1 MQLCVVIAL
10 GAAAGRLS
18 SPCCVRSLNFIHFM
32 MMRFVTAI
40 ININGKCRR
49 TTIEPVHLVLS
60 FQMCVSW
67 CCFSAQQLLENV
79 FASFFRLTFNLDPF
93 LFMRRS
99 LYCKLRNK
107 LCSMNEWMGIKNFC
121 WVGGWWTRD
130 RIIKMKQ
137 KGPWNSIGL
146 YRRAAAAFALA
157 LAFAMHK
164 LRNLF
169 LNILPCLEGRGA
181 PYKARVIAVWEL
193 IRRGHVRGSIII
205 CCNMSERVSAH
216 DLCLAPWLA
225 P

>member
-1 MQLCVVIAL
+1 MQSRSSDYIPNIVSCHAVLELVYSLYTLNRLTQHSLLAIFLPMQLCVVIAL

-157 LAFAMHK
+157 LAFAHAQAEES
-164 LRNLF
+164 LSQYIAVSWRA
-169 LNILPCLEGRGA
+169 RGA
-181 PYKARVIAVWEL
+181 V
-193 IRRGHVRGSIII
+193 
-205 CCNMSERVSAH
+205 
-216 DLCLAPWLA
+216 
-225 P
+225 